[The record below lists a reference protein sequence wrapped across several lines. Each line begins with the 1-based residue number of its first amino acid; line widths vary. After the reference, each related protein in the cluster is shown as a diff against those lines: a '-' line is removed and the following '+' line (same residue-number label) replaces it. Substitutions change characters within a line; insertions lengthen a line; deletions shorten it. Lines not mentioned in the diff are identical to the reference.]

1 MKSNQKQIKSSL
13 VILFFLLMIPA
24 IIGLMIKAEWF
35 IKNPTESEME
45 LKMDIVDT
53 QVSYQQR
60 KPCEI

>member
-53 QVSYQQR
+53 QV
-60 KPCEI
+60 I